1 MMAEG
6 YKRQIGEINNS
17 DNSDSSSTKRPC
29 TIVSFR
35 LNQEQYLYLKRIA
48 GVMYQKGLIKSSN
61 IGALSKLVTLYVGTY
76 HLNIVKA

>member
-1 MMAEG
+1 MTVEG

-17 DNSDSSSTKRPC
+17 DNSDSSCSKRPC

-35 LNQEQYLYLKRIA
+35 LNQEQYIYLKRIA

-61 IGALSKLVTLYVGTY
+61 IGALSKLVTLHVGETY
-76 HLNIVKA
+76 PDIE